1 MNKDERDKQ
10 HDNDLD
16 RALDN
21 VELKL
26 DDLEYVAGGAAH
38 FPNLTV
44 RPDPPEE
51 NKSKK

>member
-16 RALDN
+16 RALDS
-21 VELKL
+21 VEFKL
-26 DDLEYVAGGAAH
+26 DDLEYVAGGAQH

-44 RPDPPEE
+44 RPRLDEE
-51 NKSKK
+51 SKR

>member
-16 RALDN
+16 RALDS

-26 DDLEYVAGGAAH
+26 DDLEYVAGGGPH

-44 RPDPPEE
+44 RPNLDEV
-51 NKSKK
+51 SKR